1 MLEIE
6 QDRCRGVLY
15 GRTEK
20 QEMNQVS
27 SSKGLQWIQ
36 IIIQWP
42 LKGKTDALG
51 SQGDR

>member
-1 MLEIE
+1 VEIGGGLDKMLEIE

-27 SSKGLQWIQ
+27 SSKGL
-36 IIIQWP
+36 
-42 LKGKTDALG
+42 
-51 SQGDR
+51 